1 MNNVI
6 ITGIVGII
14 ISFFSGFTA
23 WFYTRKKYNSEVAN
37 NLIQNM
43 QKSLDFYTKLSDD
56 NTERLDITLSEYE
69 DLRKKF
75 EEVLSENTK
84 LRVDINILKN
94 QITNLTRELKK
105 FSNEIKIK

>member
-14 ISFFSGFTA
+14 TSFFSGFIA
-23 WFYTRKKYNSEVAN
+23 WFYTRKKYNSEVDN

-43 QKSLDFYTKLSDD
+43 QQSLDFYTKLSDD